1 MDSPC
6 WRLAPTL
13 IPGATRGV
21 PGPCT
26 QEEVMAGYQQRGRRE
41 PLSRLDGRGVAVRA
55 SGEVN
60 APW

>member
-1 MDSPC
+1 MDTPC

-13 IPGATRGV
+13 IPGAIRGV
-21 PGPCT
+21 PGPYT
-26 QEEVMAGYQQRGRRE
+26 QEEVMAGCKHRGRQE
-41 PLSRLDGRGVAVRA
+41 LPSRRAGRGVEVRA